1 MKYCYPTVYKLQDQ
15 AAEDTKGTFYAT
27 SEELQ
32 KVTEPESY
40 SIEKVVQKKK
50 KNRPGNILYFV
61 KWKGFPDKFNSF
73 VQSEDI
79 KR

>member
-15 AAEDTKGTFYAT
+15 AAEDTKGTFYGT

-50 KNRPGNILYFV
+50 KSS
-61 KWKGFPDKFNSF
+61 WKYPLFCKVERFSG
-73 VQSEDI
+73 
-79 KR
+79 